1 MSRAGI
7 YMHGNSDTHIVNVV
21 CFPDPQLD
29 KSGWCVAQLIN
40 GVLEVPAVGSHSK
53 RYVSRSESVWT
64 YLGPLSKFGIGGTP
78 RRSMDEVFVTV
89 CALFF
94 DEPNVVAIDEWLS
107 HEEPALPPE
116 LKFRFEWMADLPF
129 QQIRKFLLEEYDRA
143 LEQIKKEGLGY
154 EEPLSE

>member
-7 YMHGNSDTHIVNVV
+7 YLYVNLDKQAVEVV
-21 CFPDPQLD
+21 CFPDPYQD

-40 GVLEVPAVGSHSK
+40 GVLEVPAVGLHSN

-64 YLGPLSKFGIGGTP
+64 YLGPLSKFGIDGTP

-94 DEPNVVAIDEWLS
+94 DEPNVVAIDEFLDGT
-107 HEEPALPPE
+107 EPAPGDWVYRHDWLDALSDDE
-116 LKFRFEWMADLPF
+116 L
-129 QQIRKFLLEEYDRA
+129 RKFLLHEYNRA
-143 LEQIKKEGLGY
+143 LKQLKKEGLGY
-154 EEPLSE
+154 E

>member
-7 YMHGNSDTHIVNVV
+7 YLYVNLDKQAVEVV
-21 CFPDPQLD
+21 CFPDPHLD

-40 GVLEVPAVGSHSK
+40 GVLEVPAVGSHSN

-64 YLGPLSKFGIGGTP
+64 YLGPLSKFGIEGTP

-94 DEPNVVAIDEWLS
+94 DEPNVVAIDEFLDGT
-107 HEEPALPPE
+107 EPAPGYWVYRHDWLDALSDDE
-116 LKFRFEWMADLPF
+116 L
-129 QQIRKFLLEEYDRA
+129 RKFLLHEYNRA
-143 LEQIKKEGLGY
+143 LEQLKKGGLGY